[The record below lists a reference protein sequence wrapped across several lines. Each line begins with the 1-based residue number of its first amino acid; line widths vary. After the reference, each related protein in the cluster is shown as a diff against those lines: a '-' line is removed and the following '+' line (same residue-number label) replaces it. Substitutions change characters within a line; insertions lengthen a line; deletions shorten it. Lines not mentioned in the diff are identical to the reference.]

1 MFNSHTINSTQLLK
15 SFIQTIHH
23 FLVSSRMQNVP
34 AGYFYS
40 AVLVF
45 PMKFSPS
52 PHHHLIH
59 LSTVGLGLG
68 LASELEGPS
77 ECPVVPCTPYVGGL
91 TLNKFYLL
99 LMCNVS
105 HKLAT
110 EIFKGSCIP
119 RTPTSLDIHCQDQS
133 YNVAHVVNAFIIK
146 FKF

>member
-77 ECPVVPCTPYVGGL
+77 ECPVVPCTPCVGGL
-91 TLNKFYLL
+91 TMNNLL
-99 LMCNVS
+99 VNMG
-105 HKLAT
+105 HRLAI
-110 EIFKGSCIP
+110 EILKGSCIP
-119 RTPTSLDIHCQDQS
+119 RRNHHALTSWIP
-133 YNVAHVVNAFIIK
+133 VEHVCSIFTIIQYK
-146 FKF
+146 F